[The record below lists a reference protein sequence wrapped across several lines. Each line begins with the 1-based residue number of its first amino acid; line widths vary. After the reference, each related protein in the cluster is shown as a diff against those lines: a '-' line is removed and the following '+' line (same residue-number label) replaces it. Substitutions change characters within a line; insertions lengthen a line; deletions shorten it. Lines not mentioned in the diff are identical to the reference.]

1 MSIPNESTPTDGA
14 PDVHADAPP
23 DSPAAAVQAKA
34 AEVLRDM
41 EAEQPVRRGRGRPRG
56 SKTRNRAGRGA
67 AARVEAAPEPPAPP
81 AEPTDAEIHG
91 LAVVLEMGWR
101 MVGARLRR
109 RPLAPPEA
117 EQLARAAHPVLA
129 KYGGSAF
136 EAWGAEITLAVTV
149 FGLWQMTELPPEPDQ
164 GAEVFE
170 LGGGPAA

>member
-1 MSIPNESTPTDGA
+1 MITPNDNPTDGA
-14 PDVHADAPP
+14 PEIPADAPAE
-23 DSPAAAVQAKA
+23 SPAAAVQAKA
-34 AEVLRDM
+34 AEVLADM
-41 EAEQPVRRGRGRPRG
+41 EAERPVRRGRGRPRG

-67 AARVEAAPEPPAPP
+67 GARVEAAPEPPAPP

-149 FGLWQMTELPPEPDQ
+149 FGLWQMTEIPPETAQ
-164 GAEVFE
+164 ETEVFE